1 MKKLLSGKFIAAVVG
16 LLVFT
21 TACSVIWA
29 NPFANIKVDSRL
41 VTANT
46 KFGFN
51 LFSKIATQQGE
62 KNIFLSPSS
71 ISMALSMAYNGAN
84 GDTQEAMAKTME
96 LNDITLDDL
105 NKANSDFKVYLENML
120 DSKINLKIAN
130 SVWAEKSLTFNQSFM
145 DLNKKF
151 YYADIKNLDFSS
163 PDAASAINNW
173 VSENTGKKIDK
184 LIDKID
190 AGTIM
195 FLLNAI
201 YFKGEWSDK
210 FDTSLTYDSD
220 FNLLNGTK
228 KTISMMSRTG
238 KYNYYENEKFQ
249 AIRLPYGIS
258 GDVSMYIFLPAS
270 NSTLKE
276 FNGNLNNE
284 NWTGWMES
292 FSEKE
297 VNIGMPRFKSE
308 YEIVLNDTLKALG
321 MDIAFDPDKADFT
334 NLISGGGVFI
344 SEVKQKTFIEVNEE
358 GSEAAAATYVGIAKT
373 AAVKPVIMTVDRP
386 FFCAIADNKSG
397 TILFMGN
404 IVEPM

>member
-195 FLLNAI
+195 FLWNAI

-308 YEIVLNDTLKALG
+308 YEIKFFKS
-321 MDIAFDPDKADFT
+321 IKF
-334 NLISGGGVFI
+334 
-344 SEVKQKTFIEVNEE
+344 
-358 GSEAAAATYVGIAKT
+358 AK
-373 AAVKPVIMTVDRP
+373 
-386 FFCAIADNKSG
+386 
-397 TILFMGN
+397 
-404 IVEPM
+404 